1 MNIVIVGDGKVGYT
15 LADQL
20 CREGYNIT
28 VIDKNADALMHTQ
41 ETLDVMGVQGNGASI
56 AVQTEAGVPDCD
68 VLIAATSADEMN
80 MLCCLTAKNLGVQH
94 TIARIRNPEYMS
106 QLQTLKEQ
114 FGLSMTVN
122 PELEAAREIARVIKF
137 SPALKIDTF
146 SKGRVELIEF
156 KISEE
161 SPIVGKMLKELP
173 AATNTQILICAVDR
187 NGEVIIPG
195 GDFQLM
201 QGDHIHITGT
211 TRDITKFLRSIGENQ
226 VPIRTIMIVG
236 GGRIGYYLSNMR
248 LEERGIAIKIIE
260 KDRERCDELCELLP
274 RATIIHGDGSDI
286 ELLESEGMEQM
297 DAFIALTGMDEEN
310 LIMSMVAGHKGIPK
324 IVTKTGRFKYMALI
338 ARMGIDTVVN
348 PKSTTTSQ
356 IVQYVR
362 AMRNAEGSNIKTLH
376 KILDGNAEA
385 VEFAATETTRN
396 LDIPLKNLRLKKNLL
411 IAVIVRGGKVIIP
424 HGQDVIQKDDS
435 VIVVTSA
442 HHLSDLNDIY
452 REL

>member
-20 CREGYNIT
+20 CKEGYNIT
-28 VIDKNADALMHTQ
+28 VIDKNAEALMHTQ
-41 ETLDVMGVQGNGASI
+41 ETLDVMGVLGNGASI

-80 MLCCLTAKNLGVQH
+80 MLCCLTAKNLGAKH

-122 PELEAAREIARVIKF
+122 PELEAAREIARVVKF

-146 SKGRVELIEF
+146 SKGQVELIEF
-156 KISEE
+156 KISKD
-161 SPIVGKMLKELP
+161 SSIAGKKLMGLP
-173 AATNTQILICAVDR
+173 ATTNTKVLICAVDR
-187 NGEVIIPG
+187 DGEVFIPG
-195 GDFQLM
+195 GDFQLL

-211 TRDITKFLRSIGENQ
+211 TGDITKFLHSIGEDQ
-226 VPIRTIMIVG
+226 MPIRTIMIVG
-236 GGRIGYYLSNMR
+236 GGRICYYLSHML
-248 LEERGIAIKIIE
+248 LEDRGVAIKIIE
-260 KDRERCDELCELLP
+260 KNRERCDELCELLP
-274 RATIIHGDGSDI
+274 RVTVIHGDGSDI

-310 LIMSMVAGHKGIPK
+310 LIMSMVASYKGIPK
-324 IVTKTGRFKYMALI
+324 IITKTGRFKYIPLI
-338 ARMGIDTVVN
+338 SRMGIDTVVN

-362 AMRNAEGSNIKTLH
+362 AMSNAEGSNIKTLH
-376 KILDGNAEA
+376 KILNGNAEA
-385 VEFAATETTRN
+385 VEFVATDKTRN

-411 IAVIVRGGKVIIP
+411 IAVIVREGRVIIP
-424 HGQDVIQKDDS
+424 HGQDVIQKNDS
-435 VIVVTSA
+435 VIVVTSE
-442 HHLSDLNDIY
+442 HRLTDLNDIY
-452 REL
+452 RD